1 VKGCGGAAR
10 LRQLAL
16 RLCGGLRYVNGS
28 TIQGVRIMTA
38 LTDTASAG
46 LSRNSAPAP
55 KLASVRIWLVIIA
68 AFVLAMVVVG
78 GATRLTGSGL
88 SITEWKPIM
97 GALPPMSETAWQ
109 DAFEKYKQIPQYE
122 AVNKGFSL
130 EGFKAIFWW
139 EWSHRLLGRLVGFV
153 FLLPFA
159 YFLWRRAIPKPFIAR
174 VFALFVLGGAQGGM
188 GWFMVASGLAGSD
201 RIAVSQ
207 YRLAAHLALATII
220 AAYAF
225 WLALTIREEGH
236 NEKAAAGGASY
247 PVKVAAIILSGLV
260 YLQIIA
266 GAFVAG
272 LKGGLAS
279 NTWPL
284 MNGEIVPAGMDQ
296 YSPLW
301 MNLFEN
307 PLTAQFVHRIAAY
320 VIALYAVV
328 FAAAVWRR
336 PALRGPAMAMIGA
349 TLLQI
354 ALGVLTILYDV
365 PLSYALVHQGNAML
379 VLAASV
385 WAMQRAVDPERKR

>member
-1 VKGCGGAAR
+1 MTS
-10 LRQLAL
+10 LA
-16 RLCGGLRYVNGS
+16 
-28 TIQGVRIMTA
+28 
-38 LTDTASAG
+38 DTASSG
-46 LSRNSAPAP
+46 LSRNSARAAQLPA
-55 KLASVRIWLVIIA
+55 VRIWLLAVA
-68 AFVLAMVVVG
+68 ALVLAMVVVG

-88 SITEWKPIM
+88 SITEWKPIL
-97 GALPPMSETAWQ
+97 GALPPMSEAAWQ

-159 YFLWRRAIPKPFIAR
+159 YFLLRRAIPKPFISK
-174 VFALFVLGGAQGGM
+174 VFALFVLGGAQGAL
-188 GWFMVASGLAGSD
+188 GWFMVSSGLVGSD

-207 YRLAAHLALATII
+207 YRLAAHLALATVI

-225 WLALTIREEGH
+225 WLALTIREEGQ
-236 NEKAAAGGASY
+236 EEAAAPAAS
-247 PVKVAAIILSGLV
+247 PSARLAAIILGGLV

-272 LKGGLAS
+272 LKGGYAS

-307 PLTAQFVHRIAAY
+307 PLTAQFVHRLIAY
-320 VIALYAVV
+320 FIALYAVI
-328 FAAAVWRR
+328 FALAVWRR
-336 PALRGPAMAMIGA
+336 RCGLRP
-349 TLLQI
+349 
-354 ALGVLTILYDV
+354 
-365 PLSYALVHQGNAML
+365 S
-379 VLAASV
+379 
-385 WAMQRAVDPERKR
+385 R

>member
-1 VKGCGGAAR
+1 
-10 LRQLAL
+10 
-16 RLCGGLRYVNGS
+16 
-28 TIQGVRIMTA
+28 MTSFA
-38 LTDTASAG
+38 STASAG
-46 LSRNSAPAP
+46 LGRGSAQASLLPAI
-55 KLASVRIWLVIIA
+55 RIWLVIIA

-109 DAFEKYKQIPQYE
+109 DAFEKYKQIPQYD

-130 EGFKAIFWW
+130 EAFKAIFWW

-153 FLLPFA
+153 FLLPFV
-159 YFLWRRAIPKPFIAR
+159 YFLVRRAIPKPFIAR
-174 VFALFVLGGAQGGM
+174 VFTLFMLGGAQGGL

-220 AAYAF
+220 AAYAL
-225 WLALTIREEGH
+225 WLALTIREDRRVEAASPAASTAV
-236 NEKAAAGGASY
+236 KLAAGVLG
-247 PVKVAAIILSGLV
+247 GLV

-272 LKGGLAS
+272 LKAGFAS

-284 MNGEIVPAGMDQ
+284 MNGALVPAGMDQ

-301 MNLFEN
+301 LNLFEN
-307 PLTAQFVHRIAAY
+307 PLTVQFVHRLAAY
-320 VIALYAVV
+320 VIAAYAMV
-328 FAAAVWRR
+328 FALAVWRR
-336 PALRGPAMAMIGA
+336 PPLRGPALAIAG
-349 TLLQI
+349 TTFLQI
-354 ALGVLTILYDV
+354 ALGVLTVVYDV
-365 PLSYALVHQGNAML
+365 PLGYALAHQGNAIL
-379 VLAASV
+379 VLAAAV
-385 WAMQRAVDPERKR
+385 WALQRALRPQPD

>member
-1 VKGCGGAAR
+1 
-10 LRQLAL
+10 
-16 RLCGGLRYVNGS
+16 
-28 TIQGVRIMTA
+28 MT
-38 LTDTASAG
+38 THTGTAPAG
-46 LSRNSAPAP
+46 LSRNSAA
-55 KLASVRIWLVIIA
+55 ASQLSPVRVWLFIIA

-97 GALPPMSETAWQ
+97 GALPPMSEAAWQ
-109 DAFEKYKQIPQYE
+109 EAFEKYKQIPQYE

-153 FLLPFA
+153 FLLPFV
-159 YFLWRRAIPKPFIAR
+159 YFLWRRAIPKPFVSK
-174 VFALFVLGGAQGGM
+174 VFALFVLGGAQGGL

-225 WLALTIREEGH
+225 WLALTIREEALK
-236 NEKAAAGGASY
+236 EKVAAGASY
-247 PVKVAAIILSGLV
+247 SVKLAAIVLSGLV
-260 YLQIIA
+260 YLQIVA

-284 MNGEIVPAGMDQ
+284 MNGEIVPLGMDQ

-307 PLTAQFVHRIAAY
+307 PLTAQFVHRAIAYA
-320 VIALYAVV
+320 IALYAVV

-336 PALRGPAMAMIGA
+336 PALQAPAIAIIGA

-365 PLSYALVHQGNAML
+365 PLSYALLHQGNSML
-379 VLAASV
+379 VLAASL
-385 WAMQRAVDPERKR
+385 WAMGRVIGPQGVR

>member
-1 VKGCGGAAR
+1 MTS
-10 LRQLAL
+10 LA
-16 RLCGGLRYVNGS
+16 
-28 TIQGVRIMTA
+28 
-38 LTDTASAG
+38 DTASSG
-46 LSRNSAPAP
+46 LSRNSARAAQLPA
-55 KLASVRIWLVIIA
+55 VRIWLLAVA
-68 AFVLAMVVVG
+68 ALVLAMVVVG

-88 SITEWKPIM
+88 SITEWKPIL
-97 GALPPMSETAWQ
+97 GALPPMSEAAWQ

-159 YFLWRRAIPKPFIAR
+159 YFMLRRAIPKPFISK
-174 VFALFVLGGAQGGM
+174 VFALFVLGGAQGAL
-188 GWFMVASGLAGSD
+188 GWFMVSSGLVGSD

-207 YRLAAHLALATII
+207 YRLAAHLALATVI

-225 WLALTIREEGH
+225 WLALTIREEGQ
-236 NEKAAAGGASY
+236 EEAAAPAAPSS
-247 PVKVAAIILSGLV
+247 VTLAAIILGGLV

-272 LKGGLAS
+272 LKGGYAS

-307 PLTAQFVHRIAAY
+307 PLTAQFVHRLIAY
-320 VIALYAVV
+320 FIAIYAVV
-328 FAAAVWRR
+328 FALAVWRR
-336 PALRGPAMAMIGA
+336 PALRGPAIAVIAA
-349 TLLQI
+349 TFVQI
-354 ALGVLTILYDV
+354 ALGVATIVYDV
-365 PLSYALVHQGNAML
+365 PLSYALLHQGNSML
-379 VLAASV
+379 VLAASL
-385 WAMQRAVDPERKR
+385 WAVQRAVAR

>member
-1 VKGCGGAAR
+1 MTS
-10 LRQLAL
+10 LA
-16 RLCGGLRYVNGS
+16 
-28 TIQGVRIMTA
+28 
-38 LTDTASAG
+38 DTASAG
-46 LSRNSAPAP
+46 LSRNGAPAS
-55 KLASVRIWLVIIA
+55 KLTAVRIWLVIIA

-159 YFLWRRAIPKPFIAR
+159 YFLARRTIPKPFISK
-174 VFALFVLGGAQGGM
+174 VFALFVLGGAQGGL
-188 GWFMVASGLAGSD
+188 GWFMVSSGLVGTG

-207 YRLAAHLALATII
+207 YRLAAHLALATVI

-225 WLALTIREEGH
+225 WLALTIREGLK
-236 NEKAAAGGASY
+236 EKACAEDASY
-247 PVKVAAIILSGLV
+247 SVKLAAVILGGLV

-307 PLTAQFVHRIAAY
+307 PLTAQFVHRLIAYAL
-320 VIALYAVV
+320 ALYAVI
-328 FAAAVWRR
+328 FALAVWQR
-336 PALRGPAMAMIGA
+336 PSLRGPAIAIIAA

-354 ALGVLTILYDV
+354 TLGVLTILYGV
-365 PLSYALVHQGNAML
+365 PLGYALLHQGNSMI
-379 VLAASV
+379 VLAAAL
-385 WAMQRAVDPERKR
+385 WAIQRAVAPGGMR